1 MHRLNVDAV
10 RIRPPWCGY
19 FCICHFVINRP
30 IGAAASSI
38 RKDLVALHQQ
48 PKQRVTLSHILF
60 IKDMMT
66 QGFYG
71 NVNIGFG
78 EYLNSSMSNMFSL
91 DLSNSSLIECINKMC
106 EIKERSHPKIK
117 QNYRMLVN
125 KLEDIERQFGCTI
138 MPAMISSV
146 FWNHFIPFLADQ
158 GLKYSTIGHVKANLI
173 AVLNWSSKYGVKLNP
188 SYSEVDIPNYIPSK
202 ISLTPD
208 EISHI
213 YHFKIGMTKTYS
225 FRSKKMLY
233 LRKNK
238 ISTLEKVRD
247 MFVLGC
253 NLGQRYS
260 DLVRISPE
268 NFKNG
273 IFSIVQQKTGN
284 KCYVPINTL
293 SIDSRITFAILE
305 KYGYHAPYTGDIN
318 NYNTYLHEL
327 LCHIGE
333 DFMDEVYIDNK
344 INGVITREVKQ
355 RYQLISS
362 HSARRSF
369 ATINTLRNIPRSKI
383 LRATGHSSE
392 KAFVRYICYDE
403 EN

>member
-1 MHRLNVDAV
+1 MEEV
-10 RIRPPWCGY
+10 
-19 FCICHFVINRP
+19 
-30 IGAAASSI
+30 
-38 RKDLVALHQQ
+38 
-48 PKQRVTLSHILF
+48 
-60 IKDMMT
+60 
-66 QGFYG
+66 FYKKMQ
-71 NVNIGFG
+71 NDKFR
-78 EYLNSSMSNMFSL
+78 EYLTTSLNNMFVL
-91 DLSNSSLIECINKMC
+91 DLSNCTLNECITKMC
-106 EIKERSHPKIK
+106 DIKQRSHPKIK

-125 KLEDIERQFGCTI
+125 KLNTIEKEFGCTI

-158 GLKYSTIGHVKANLI
+158 GLKYSTIGHIKANLLT
-173 AVLNWSSKYGVKLNP
+173 VLNWSSKYGVKLNP

-213 YHFKIGMTKTYS
+213 YHFKIGVTEAYS
-225 FRSKKMLY
+225 FRSKKMLK

-238 ISTLEKVRD
+238 IGTLERVRD

-273 IFSIVQQKTGN
+273 QFSIVQQKTGN
-284 KCYVPINTL
+284 KCFVPINSL
-293 SIDSRITFAILE
+293 SIDSRITFSILE
-305 KYGYHAPYTGDIN
+305 KYNYHAPYTGDIN
-318 NYNTYLHEL
+318 NYNQYLHEL
-327 LCHIGE
+327 LMHIGE
-333 DFMDEVYIDNK
+333 DFMEEIHIDNK
-344 INGVITREVKQ
+344 INGHIVRETKMK
-355 RYQLISS
+355 YQLISS

-369 ATINTLRNIPRSKI
+369 ATINTLRNMPRSKI

-392 KAFVRYICYDE
+392 KAFNRYICYDDDK
-403 EN
+403 